1 MVVVVR
7 TPAELT
13 EAFRERGM
21 RNTPQR
27 QLIFRILP
35 GNEAHPTAEAAYAV
49 AAAEMPSI
57 SLRTVYQT
65 LNDLAEMGEL
75 NILDLGTGAARFDP
89 NVDDHH
95 HLVCERCGTVRDVYL
110 ERPDIPTVAPDAFEG
125 FTIASV
131 EVTFRGRCSSCS
143 SN

>member
-1 MVVVVR
+1 VVVR

-27 QLIFRILP
+27 QLIFRILH
-35 GNEAHPTAEAAYAV
+35 GNEAHPTAEAVYAV
-49 AAAEMPSI
+49 AVAEMPSI

-75 NILDLGTGAARFDP
+75 NVLDLGTGAARFDP

-95 HLVCERCGTVRDVYL
+95 HLVCEGCGTVRDVYL
-110 ERPDIPTVAPDAFEG
+110 ERADIPTLAPDSFEG
-125 FTIASV
+125 FTIAAV
-131 EVTFRGRCSSCS
+131 EVTFRGRCNSCS